1 MEGPREDTEKNAEI
15 IQQLLWKKKKKVGES
30 YRFGLGLGGVEF
42 YLTAKATDG
51 HWKF

>member
-1 MEGPREDTEKNAEI
+1 MEGPREHTEKMQRLFSNYCEKR
-15 IQQLLWKKKKKVGES
+15 KKNVGES

-42 YLTAKATDG
+42 YPTAKATDG